1 MSEQSELWNAVPD
14 GWALDAESRRRRHYD
29 AVLERLARLRRQL
42 LDFGSGA
49 PRPASSWLRRS
60 RPPWAS
66 ITVLSWFRFGKLPQ
80 HPVARVEVGADHQTG
95 VIELAGDQS
104 AVVPPLG
111 QPVRRG
117 AAHTYQCLGRAAS
130 VGLDHTSSGARDAP
144 PKTIRPR
151 SGAPELNTL
160 STFRSTPAAPNR

>member
-1 MSEQSELWNAVPD
+1 MSEQSELSNAVPD

-29 AVLERLARLRRQL
+29 AVLERLARLRRL
-42 LDFGSGA
+42 LDLGSGA

-66 ITVLSWFRFGKLPQ
+66 ITVLSWFRFGELPQ
-80 HPVARVEVGADHQTG
+80 HPVASVEVGADHQSG

-111 QPVRRG
+111 QLVRRG

-130 VGLDHTSSGARDAP
+130 VGLDHTSSGARDASRRQSGP
-144 PKTIRPR
+144 APGHPR
-151 SGAPELNTL
+151 
-160 STFRSTPAAPNR
+160 